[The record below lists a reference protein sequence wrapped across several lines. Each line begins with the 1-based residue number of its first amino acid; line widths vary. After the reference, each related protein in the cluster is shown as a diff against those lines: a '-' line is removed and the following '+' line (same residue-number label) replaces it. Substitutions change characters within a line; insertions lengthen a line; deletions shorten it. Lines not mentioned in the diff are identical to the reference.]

1 MSSVATTVG
10 RFQLYLVNASKK
22 GGADKYKCTP
32 SDKESFIYV
41 PQNISRVSNTPAPT
55 MSMNISTTEFD
66 DSIMFELVKEG
77 KTGDDRYTSTTTDT
91 EPVWKGDIYV
101 GHQFRNS
108 LRKIYVAVCNI

>member
-1 MSSVATTVG
+1 MTASEY
-10 RFQLYLVNASKK
+10 QLSLDTASKK
-22 GGADKYKCTP
+22 DGADKYKCDP

-41 PQNISRVSNTPAPT
+41 PQNLSRILNKPAPT
-55 MSMNISTTEFD
+55 MSMTISTNEFD

-77 KTGDDRYTSTTTDT
+77 KTGDDRYTPSESTTDI

-108 LRKIYVAVCNI
+108 LCKIYVAVTPL